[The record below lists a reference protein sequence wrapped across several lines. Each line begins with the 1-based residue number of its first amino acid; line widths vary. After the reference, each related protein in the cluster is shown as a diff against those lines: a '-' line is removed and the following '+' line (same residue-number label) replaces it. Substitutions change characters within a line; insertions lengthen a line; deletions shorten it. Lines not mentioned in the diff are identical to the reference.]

1 MTKLDWEQIWEAY
14 ESEQDKGIEED
25 PMWAAV
31 DKQVVLNE
39 DYKIQIDEIWN
50 DMMEEFLG
58 EEVED
63 DVDYELPIEHRL
75 ELQGA
80 FRGAVEFALAMQE
93 NLELSE

>member
-39 DYKIQIDEIWN
+39 DYKIQIDEMWN